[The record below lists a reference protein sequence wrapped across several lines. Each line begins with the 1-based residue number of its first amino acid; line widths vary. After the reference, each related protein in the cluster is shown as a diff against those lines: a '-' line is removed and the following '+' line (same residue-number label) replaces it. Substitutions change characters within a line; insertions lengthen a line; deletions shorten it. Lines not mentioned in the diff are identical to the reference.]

1 MIYIINYEDPYK
13 PSIYNRTDDIY
24 LDIET
29 TGLKR
34 NSDYAWVIGAAF
46 VQEDKI
52 ESKQIFIKSKDD
64 EKESLLYLNEL
75 LKNKQRIVTFN
86 GNIFDIPFLNER
98 AAAYGITLNFPQEQ
112 YDLYELIRKHN
123 KFLMIKRINLKT
135 AEKFMR
141 IERNDPLAGKET
153 LTLYKTYVETGYEYL
168 KKSLLN
174 HNYYDIKNLPPLM
187 NVNAVIKNYNTLY
200 DTRFVI
206 NDFYTIGNSIITE
219 LICRRPI
226 PEVSIFDGD
235 ISIEGNMNFL
245 QIKFTLQKAMKD
257 GMELLYFG
265 DTKKVVKWE
274 RIYYT
279 ILRERIEE
287 TIKKYGI

>member
-1 MIYIINYEDPYK
+1 MIDIINYEDPYK

-34 NSDYAWVIGAAF
+34 NSDYAWVIGVAF
-46 VQEDKI
+46 VKEDKI

-98 AAAYGITLNFPQEQ
+98 AAAYEFTLNFPQEQ

-257 GMELLYFG
+257 GIELLYFG

>member
-1 MIYIINYEDPYK
+1 MIDIINYEDPYK

-98 AAAYGITLNFPQEQ
+98 AAAYRITLNFPQEQ

-123 KFLMIKRINLKT
+123 KFLMIRRINLKT

-274 RIYYT
+274 RIYYS

>member
-1 MIYIINYEDPYK
+1 MIDIINYEDPYK

-98 AAAYGITLNFPQEQ
+98 AAAYGVTLNFPQEQ

-123 KFLMIKRINLKT
+123 KFLMIRRINLKT

-153 LTLYKTYVETGYEYL
+153 LTLYKTYVETGYAYL

-257 GMELLYFG
+257 GIELLYFG

>member
-1 MIYIINYEDPYK
+1 MIDIINYEDPYK
-13 PSIYNRTDDIY
+13 PSIYNRTNDIY

-34 NSDYAWVIGAAF
+34 NSDYAWVIGSAF
-46 VQEDKI
+46 VKEDKI

-98 AAAYGITLNFPQEQ
+98 AAAYGITLNFSQEQ

>member
-123 KFLMIKRINLKT
+123 KFLMIRRINLKT

>member
-1 MIYIINYEDPYK
+1 MIDIINYEDPYK

-46 VQEDKI
+46 VQDDKI

-86 GNIFDIPFLNER
+86 GNIFDITFLNER
-98 AAAYGITLNFPQEQ
+98 ADAYGVTLNFPQEQ

-226 PEVSIFDGD
+226 PEVSIFDSD

>member
-1 MIYIINYEDPYK
+1 MIDIINYEDPYK

-64 EKESLLYLNEL
+64 EKESLLYLNKL

-98 AAAYGITLNFPQEQ
+98 AAAYGVTLNFPQEQ

>member
-1 MIYIINYEDPYK
+1 MIDIINYEDPYK
-13 PSIYNRTDDIY
+13 PSIYNRTNDIY

-34 NSDYAWVIGAAF
+34 NSDYAWVIGSAF
-46 VQEDKI
+46 VKEDKI

>member
-1 MIYIINYEDPYK
+1 MIDIINYEDPYK

-98 AAAYGITLNFPQEQ
+98 AAAYRITLNFPQEQ

-123 KFLMIKRINLKT
+123 KFLMIRRINLKT

-265 DTKKVVKWE
+265 NTKKVVKWE
-274 RIYYT
+274 RIYYS